1 MADKKP
7 QAFRTIREVAD
18 WLGVEAHVLRFWESK
33 FSQIKPVK
41 RAGGRR
47 YYRPADMALIGG
59 IKVLLHDQGLTI
71 RGVQKIIREEGVA
84 HVSSLS
90 PAIDGEEMDQAGILE
105 LTAAETATDPAP
117 AEEET
122 TRTGTGFVDIEA
134 LAAAPEEEPAPGE
147 PEPAPIPAVEDY
159 PAPEPQADTAPA
171 LADLAVEP
179 TGDHAPSPLAEI
191 HALLRAS
198 VPLSAEQRGQLAPL
212 VARLDA
218 LAARLRRGASAS

>member
-84 HVSSLS
+84 YVSSLS

-134 LAAAPEEEPAPGE
+134 LAAAPEEEPAPSE

>member
-134 LAAAPEEEPAPGE
+134 LAAAPEEEPAPSE

>member
-90 PAIDGEEMDQAGILE
+90 PAIDGEELDQAGILE

-134 LAAAPEEEPAPGE
+134 LAAAPEEEPAPSE
-147 PEPAPIPAVEDY
+147 PEPAPVPAVEDY

>member
-134 LAAAPEEEPAPGE
+134 LAAAPEEEPAPSE
-147 PEPAPIPAVEDY
+147 PEPAPVPAVEDY

>member
-71 RGVQKIIREEGVA
+71 RGVQKIIREDGVA

-117 AEEET
+117 AEEDT

-134 LAAAPEEEPAPGE
+134 LAAAPEEEPAPSE
-147 PEPAPIPAVEDY
+147 AEPAPIPAVEAH
-159 PAPEPQADTAPA
+159 PALEPQADTAPA
-171 LADLAVEP
+171 LADLAVDPE
-179 TGDHAPSPLAEI
+179 GDDAPSPLAEI